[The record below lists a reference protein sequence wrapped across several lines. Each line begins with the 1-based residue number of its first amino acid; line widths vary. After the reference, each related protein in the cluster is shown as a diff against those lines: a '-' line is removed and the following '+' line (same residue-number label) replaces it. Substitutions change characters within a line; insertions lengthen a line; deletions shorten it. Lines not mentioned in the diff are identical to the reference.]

1 MTDDPLDAMKARWSY
16 IQGFLFPWMRE
27 DNDPITEAL
36 GRLVTTLDVIGLEAF
51 VPEPPRGPGR
61 PPEDRRALARAFVAK
76 AVLGVPTTSAL
87 IERLDVDKSLR
98 RILGWERR
106 SQVPS
111 EATFSRAFA
120 EFARGALPDKIHAAL
135 IERALGGRIIGAIAR
150 DATEIEAREKP
161 VQNKANDGKDDPP
174 APDNPA
180 PPRKRGRPRKD
191 EQRPK
196 PEPTRLKRQVTQ
208 SLSQMLADLPTACDV
223 GCKKNSKGDK
233 ETWTGYKL
241 HIDVACGQIPVSCV
255 LTSASV
261 HDSQVAIPLM
271 TMTSARVSYLCDLMD
286 AAYDAAAIHD
296 QSRALGHAPIVDR
309 NFRPDHQAKAE
320 WGREVQRLK
329 LIHRPDFDGLIY
341 DFRTMAERV
350 NARLKDEFGARFLRV
365 RGALI
370 TGPANQPSFQISSQP
385 SLPEDEILSR
395 VLFQRP
401 SGSLSAF
408 QAIELTNAVATLS
421 GNGDAFERLRRTLG
435 VDSLDLSTSA
445 TGGALV
451 GATRAI
457 NDRIS
462 VGVTTGARPQDN
474 GVNVDLDVTRH
485 LRLQAGVDASG
496 GSSAGIGAE
505 WEYK

>member
-1 MTDDPLDAMKARWSY
+1 
-16 IQGFLFPWMRE
+16 
-27 DNDPITEAL
+27 L

-87 IERLDVDKSLR
+87 IERLGVDKSLR

-120 EFARGALPDKIHAAL
+120 EFARGTLPDKIHAAL

-161 VQNKANDGKDDPP
+161 VQNKANDGKDG
-174 APDNPA
+174 APDNPP

-196 PEPTRLKRQVTQ
+196 PEPTRLERQVTQ
-208 SLSQMLADLPTACDV
+208 NLGQMLADLPTACDV
-223 GCKKNSKGDK
+223 GCKKNSKGYK
-233 ETWTGYKL
+233 ETWIGYKL
-241 HIDVACGQIPVSCV
+241 HIDVASGQIPVSCV

-271 TMTSARVSYLCDLMD
+271 TMTSARVSYLYDLMD

-309 NFRPDHQAKAE
+309 NFRADHEGKAE
-320 WGREVQRLK
+320 WGREVERLK
-329 LIHRPDFDGLIY
+329 LIHMPDFDDLIY

-365 RGALI
+365 RGALKVKCHLMFGI
-370 TGPANQPSFQISSQP
+370 VALAVDQIIRVVDYRTAPA
-385 SLPEDEILSR
+385 
-395 VLFQRP
+395 
-401 SGSLSAF
+401 
-408 QAIELTNAVATLS
+408 
-421 GNGDAFERLRRTLG
+421 
-435 VDSLDLSTSA
+435 
-445 TGGALV
+445 
-451 GATRAI
+451 
-457 NDRIS
+457 
-462 VGVTTGARPQDN
+462 
-474 GVNVDLDVTRH
+474 
-485 LRLQAGVDASG
+485 
-496 GSSAGIGAE
+496 
-505 WEYK
+505 

>member
-16 IQGFLFPWMRE
+16 IQGFLFPWMGE

-87 IERLDVDKSLR
+87 IERLEVDKSLR

-120 EFARGALPDKIHAAL
+120 EFARGELPDKIHAAL

-161 VQNKANDGKDDPP
+161 VQNKANDSKDDPP
-174 APDNPA
+174 APDN
-180 PPRKRGRPRKD
+180 
-191 EQRPK
+191 Q
-196 PEPTRLKRQVTQ
+196 PTRLERQVMQ
-208 SLSQMLADLPTACDV
+208 NLGQMLADLPTACDV
-223 GCKKNSKGDK
+223 GCKKNSKGYK
-233 ETWTGYKL
+233 ETWTGSKL

-271 TMTSARVSYLCDLMD
+271 TMTSPRVSYLYDLMD

-309 NFRPDHQAKAE
+309 NFRADHEGKAE
-320 WGREVQRLK
+320 WGREVERMK
-329 LIHRPDFDGLIY
+329 LIHMPDFDDRIY

-365 RGALI
+365 RGALKVKCHLMFGI
-370 TGPANQPSFQISSQP
+370 VALAVDQI
-385 SLPEDEILSR
+385 I
-395 VLFQRP
+395 
-401 SGSLSAF
+401 
-408 QAIELTNAVATLS
+408 
-421 GNGDAFERLRRTLG
+421 
-435 VDSLDLSTSA
+435 
-445 TGGALV
+445 
-451 GATRAI
+451 RA
-457 NDRIS
+457 
-462 VGVTTGARPQDN
+462 
-474 GVNVDLDVTRH
+474 VDLRT
-485 LRLQAGVDASG
+485 APA
-496 GSSAGIGAE
+496 
-505 WEYK
+505 

>member
-1 MTDDPLDAMKARWSY
+1 MTDDPLDAIKARWSH
-16 IQGFLFPWMRE
+16 IQGYLQGHLFPWMRE
-27 DNDPITEAL
+27 DNDPVTEAL

-87 IERLDVDKSLR
+87 IERLAVDRSLR

-106 SQVPS
+106 AQVPS

-120 EFARGALPDKIHAAL
+120 EFAQGELPDKIHAAL

-161 VQNKANDGKDDPP
+161 VEMKANDGQDNPP
-174 APDNPA
+174 APDHPP

-191 EQRPK
+191 EPRPN
-196 PEPTRLKRQVTQ
+196 PEPTRLERQVTQ
-208 SLSQMLADLPTACDV
+208 NLGQMLADLPTACDV
-223 GCKKNSKGDK
+223 GCKKNSKGYK

-271 TMTSARVSYLCDLMD
+271 TMTSARVSYLYDLMD
-286 AAYDAAAIHD
+286 SAYDAAAIHD

-309 NFRPDHQAKAE
+309 NFRADHEGKAE
-320 WGREVQRLK
+320 WGREVERLK
-329 LIHRPDFDGLIY
+329 LIHMPDFDDRIY

-365 RGALI
+365 RGALKVKCHLMFGI
-370 TGPANQPSFQISSQP
+370 VALAVDQI
-385 SLPEDEILSR
+385 IR
-395 VLFQRP
+395 V
-401 SGSLSAF
+401 
-408 QAIELTNAVATLS
+408 
-421 GNGDAFERLRRTLG
+421 
-435 VDSLDLSTSA
+435 
-445 TGGALV
+445 
-451 GATRAI
+451 
-457 NDRIS
+457 
-462 VGVTTGARPQDN
+462 
-474 GVNVDLDVTRH
+474 VDLRTAH
-485 LRLQAGVDASG
+485 A
-496 GSSAGIGAE
+496 
-505 WEYK
+505 